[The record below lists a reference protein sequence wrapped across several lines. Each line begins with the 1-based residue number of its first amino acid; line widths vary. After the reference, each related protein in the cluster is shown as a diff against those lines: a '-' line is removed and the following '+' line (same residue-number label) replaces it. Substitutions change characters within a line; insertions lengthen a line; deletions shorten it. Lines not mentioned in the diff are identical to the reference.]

1 MYDPPWH
8 LSSFLSQ
15 MCKHYYPWVI
25 LSGVV
30 KIRSLSSLLLAR
42 HAIKTRQAAAGTEH
56 GVKKERGG
64 GGRAME
70 MEQMFVWPLICGVI
84 RVLHRQL
91 ELMAC

>member
-1 MYDPPWH
+1 
-8 LSSFLSQ
+8 

-30 KIRSLSSLLLAR
+30 KNPGLSPLFSMPDTQTSKHDER
-42 HAIKTRQAAAGTEH
+42 YGQSGDKRQSEAG
-56 GVKKERGG
+56 GK
-64 GGRAME
+64 AME
-70 MEQMFVWPLICGVI
+70 MEQMFVRLLICGLI